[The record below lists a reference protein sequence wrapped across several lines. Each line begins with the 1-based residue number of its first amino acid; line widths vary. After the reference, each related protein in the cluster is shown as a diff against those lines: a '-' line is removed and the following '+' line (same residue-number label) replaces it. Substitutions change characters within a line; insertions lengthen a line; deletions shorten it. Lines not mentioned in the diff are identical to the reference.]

1 MLNVPWP
8 AHLLEHLIP
17 VQLVA
22 LFQNV
27 LEPLGSQSLLEE
39 WIPGSELA

>member
-1 MLNVPWP
+1 MAPA

-17 VQLVA
+17 ALLVA
-22 LFQNV
+22 LSQNA

-39 WIPGSELA
+39 WVTGGLA